1 MEEFSKSSSLSTS
14 NLSGSSLFGLEHEVQ
29 EFSFLLKV
37 GGEDQTSLFESWEEL
52 HPSVFSAC
60 SLPSF
65 QQVSGIGRI
74 FVHYLARK
82 EVSSCRLRR
91 ARSSLVSLEVG
102 GACLFFVWSSL
113 LSSYM
118 VGSSLLVED
127 EVENLYVVFEDWRS
141 SVHVH

>member
-37 GGEDQTSLFESWEEL
+37 EGEDQTSFFESWEEL

-102 GACLFFVWSSL
+102 GACLFLCGVLFFLVTWL
-113 LSSYM
+113 EALFLSRM
-118 VGSSLLVED
+118 
-127 EVENLYVVFEDWRS
+127 R
-141 SVHVH
+141 